1 MSKLKDF
8 LKHEL
13 YTYDKQKM
21 NLLKAILPL
30 IIIIHHIAPYGYNGI
45 QTIASL
51 GDIVMYIFFAMSG
64 YGLVTSYLRND
75 EYLNGFLKKSL
86 TKLFIP
92 YLVAML
98 LFVVYRYIN
107 GIDNIELLKTKG
119 LFYFVP
125 TSWYIY
131 VLSYFYIFFF
141 IVFKYAKTNNIIKV
155 LLVCLLIYA
164 YCLLTP
170 TLGIES
176 WRYNRCPAFCIG
188 MIFAL
193 CDKYIRSRFVRRHI
207 LLVLFFLICIYPLRY
222 SIHWR
227 IYSFLPLYYATI
239 FFLFMYIIG
248 NVKQLRIT
256 KFLSSI
262 SLEMFII
269 QYIPIYIFVNNLNLT
284 STTVVV
290 SVVIILDIIIA
301 YLMHKAIKPITK
313 RII

>member
-1 MSKLKDF
+1 
-8 LKHEL
+8 
-13 YTYDKQKM
+13 
-21 NLLKAILPL
+21 
-30 IIIIHHIAPYGYNGI
+30 
-45 QTIASL
+45 
-51 GDIVMYIFFAMSG
+51 MSG
-64 YGLVTSYLRND
+64 YGLVTSYIYNK
-75 EYLNGFLKKSL
+75 EYINGFLKKSL
-86 TKLFIP
+86 TKLFVP
-92 YLVAML
+92 YFIAMTL
-98 LFVVYRYIN
+98 YILYREIN
-107 GIDNIELLKTKG
+107 GIDQIELLKTKG
-119 LFYFVP
+119 LYYFVP

-131 VLSYFYIFFF
+131 VLSYFYVFFF
-141 IVFKYAKTNNIIKV
+141 IVFKYARTNNIIKV
-155 LLVCLLIYA
+155 LLVCLLIYG
-164 YCLLTP
+164 YCLLAP
-170 TLGIES
+170 TLGIEP

-193 CDKYIRSRFVRRHI
+193 CDKYIRSRFVRKHI
-207 LLVLFFLICIYPLRY
+207 LLVLFFLICIYPLRH

-290 SVVIILDIIIA
+290 SAVIILDIIIA
-301 YLMHKAIKPITK
+301 YLMHKAIKAIKPITK